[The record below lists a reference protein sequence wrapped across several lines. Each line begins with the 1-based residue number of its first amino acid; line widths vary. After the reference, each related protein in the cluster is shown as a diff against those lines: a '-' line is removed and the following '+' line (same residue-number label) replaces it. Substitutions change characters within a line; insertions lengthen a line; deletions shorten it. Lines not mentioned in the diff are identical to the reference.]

1 MVIKRHS
8 DEYNVSRTKD
18 KRKEKILSLME
29 GKDMNKSLREFY
41 EKKNPIAVMGITNTL
56 SIQIL
61 DVSCIH
67 VPTPFVIIKGFTGDI
82 HKIKIYDSTK
92 GAYFKY
98 SNRRYYIKDFMK
110 I

>member
-1 MVIKRHS
+1 
-8 DEYNVSRTKD
+8 
-18 KRKEKILSLME
+18 
-29 GKDMNKSLREFY
+29 MNKSLWIKEFY
-41 EKKNPIAVMGITNTL
+41 EKKNPIAVLGVTNTL

-61 DVSCIH
+61 DIKYEEPS
-67 VPTPFVIIKGFTGDI
+67 VIIKCFTGDI

-98 SNRRYYIKDFMK
+98 SNSRYYIKDFMK

>member
-1 MVIKRHS
+1 
-8 DEYNVSRTKD
+8 
-18 KRKEKILSLME
+18 
-29 GKDMNKSLREFY
+29 MNNSLRAFY
-41 EKKNPIAVMGITNTL
+41 DKKNPIAVMGITNIS

-61 DVSCIH
+61 DVSCTH
-67 VPTPFVIIKGFTGDI
+67 VPTPCVIIKGFTGDI

>member
-1 MVIKRHS
+1 
-8 DEYNVSRTKD
+8 
-18 KRKEKILSLME
+18 
-29 GKDMNKSLREFY
+29 MNKSLREFY
-41 EKKNPIAVMGITNTL
+41 EKKNPIAAMGITNIS

-61 DVSCIH
+61 DIEYGIDDY
-67 VPTPFVIIKGFTGDI
+67 VIIKGFVGDI

-98 SNRRYYIKDFMK
+98 SNSRYYIKDFMK

>member
-1 MVIKRHS
+1 
-8 DEYNVSRTKD
+8 
-18 KRKEKILSLME
+18 
-29 GKDMNKSLREFY
+29 MNKSLRELY
-41 EKKNPIAVMGITNTL
+41 EKKNPIAVIGITNIS

-61 DVSCIH
+61 DIECGIDDYA
-67 VPTPFVIIKGFTGDI
+67 IIKGFAGDI

-98 SNRRYYIKDFMK
+98 SNSRYYIKDFMK